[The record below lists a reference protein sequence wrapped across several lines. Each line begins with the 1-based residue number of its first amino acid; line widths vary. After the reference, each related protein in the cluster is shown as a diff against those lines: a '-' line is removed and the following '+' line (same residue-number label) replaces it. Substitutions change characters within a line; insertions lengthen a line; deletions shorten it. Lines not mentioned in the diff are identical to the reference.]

1 MKKELKKEIRRL
13 RRFFCVL
20 TAVLSLLSACQ
31 KAEQGSVERTD
42 STGETDGVESD
53 YEYGFVAE
61 SEHGY
66 YSWER
71 VEYIREPSDLALL
84 VFMDIESQQVVPLCN
99 KPDCTH
105 DSEEC
110 NAYFSDIHSFSN
122 EGMDKHYI
130 QYYEDSIYA
139 IGLGEDDYV
148 TLFRIEADGS
158 EWEESTK
165 LYRTDYSSTG
175 HWRVPEILMADGY
188 VYFIDYKQ
196 KSMTLTRMPIGG
208 TKAEVIYEGDSDA
221 EVQVHRVK
229 YRNGS
234 VYFQVVTF
242 PEGEY
247 ELHEA
252 ALYRYDT
259 VDEQCS
265 LVKEGIYGSYSVRN
279 GLVYY
284 VDENGLFCY
293 SVKEQTE
300 KTVVDQPLDYP
311 TVTLTEDYIVL
322 CDHMQD
328 GTLTFYDYEGKEAAT
343 VPHHMQ
349 QLVLYLGGNSDML
362 FAECTNDNVTRLCFM
377 DLTKPFDELQWEDL
391 QRD

>member
-1 MKKELKKEIRRL
+1 MRENVKYRIIFL
-13 RRFFCVL
+13 CVL
-20 TAVLSLLSACQ
+20 TAGLFLLSACQ
-31 KAEQGSVERTD
+31 KTERKNTAEVEEA
-42 STGETDGVESD
+42 GAVETDL
-53 YEYGFVAE
+53 EYYYVAE

-66 YSWER
+66 YSWENMGYR
-71 VEYIREPSDLALL
+71 
-84 VFMDIESQQVVPLCN
+84 IESSDFPMLMFTDKESGETVPLCN

-110 NAYFSDIHSFSN
+110 NAYFPELTSYTN
-122 EGMDKHYI
+122 TGMDKNYI
-130 QYYEDSIYA
+130 QYYEDSVYIV
-139 IGLGEDDYV
+139 GLSEDDYV
-148 TLFRIEADGS
+148 TLYRVEADGS
-158 EWEESTK
+158 EWEESTR
-165 LYRTDYSSTG
+165 LYRTDYSATG
-175 HWRVPEILMADGY
+175 HWCTPEILIADGY

-196 KSMTLTRMPIGG
+196 KSMTLTRMPLGG
-208 TKAEVIYEGDSDA
+208 TKAEVIFEDDSDA
-221 EVQVHRVK
+221 EVQIHRVK

-259 VDEQCS
+259 ADGQYS
-265 LVKEGIYGSYSVRN
+265 LVKQGIYGSYSVR
-279 GLVYY
+279 GDLVYY

-293 SVKEQTE
+293 SVQEQTE
-300 KTVVDQPLDYP
+300 KAVVDQPLDYP

-322 CDHMQD
+322 CDLKGD

-343 VPHHMQ
+343 VPHDMQ
-349 QLVLYLGGNSDML
+349 QLVIYFGGNSDML
-362 FAECTNDNVTRLCFM
+362 FSECVDDGVLGVYFM
-377 DLTKPFDELQWEDL
+377 DLKKPFDELQWEDL

>member
-1 MKKELKKEIRRL
+1 MRKELKIKCLKRL
-13 RRFFCVL
+13 FCVL
-20 TAVLSLLSACQ
+20 TAGLFLLSACQ

-42 STGETDGVESD
+42 LMGEIEEVESD

-99 KPDCTH
+99 KPDCMH

-110 NAYFSDIHSFSN
+110 NAYYSDIHSFSN

-148 TLFRIEADGS
+148 SLFRIEADGS

-175 HWRVPEILMADGY
+175 HWRVPEVLVADGY

-208 TKAEVIYEGDSDA
+208 TKAEVIYEDDSGA

-242 PEGEY
+242 PEGKY

-259 VDEQCS
+259 VDGQCS

-279 GLVYY
+279 DLVYY

-293 SVKEQTE
+293 SIQEQNE
-300 KTVVDQPLDYP
+300 KTVVEQPLDYP

-322 CDHMQD
+322 CDIKGD
-328 GTLTFYDYEGKEAAT
+328 GTLSFYDYEGKEVAT
-343 VPHHMQ
+343 VSGALRP
-349 QLVLYLGGNSDML
+349 LLYLGGNSDML

-377 DLTKPFDELQWEDL
+377 DLKKPLDELQWEDF